1 MWRRLRHWKRICSAA
16 NFAEGRQAGVS
27 HDSRASGVGRRGPF
41 LKLFVDTG
49 STIPPRSVLPSP
61 AICANSVRMPRPCSG
76 RPRPRA
82 TRGGSVRTAHHRNTQ
97 GGQTG
102 MAESWRGT
110 RIREG
115 QRWLHAAVEAVLAQ
129 ASIPLAARAVHQPA
143 VYWET
148 QTDTRRSLYLWL
160 AVEATPRQLP
170 FMSTLIE
177 DCGAGS
183 RLRHA
188 YARFYILRS
197 LRQMG
202 LLSSSAASHGHPDD
216 W

>member
-1 MWRRLRHWKRICSAA
+1 
-16 NFAEGRQAGVS
+16 
-27 HDSRASGVGRRGPF
+27 
-41 LKLFVDTG
+41 
-49 STIPPRSVLPSP
+49 
-61 AICANSVRMPRPCSG
+61 
-76 RPRPRA
+76 
-82 TRGGSVRTAHHRNTQ
+82 
-97 GGQTG
+97 

-115 QRWLHAAVEAVLAQ
+115 QRWLQAAVEAVLAQ
-129 ASIPLAARAVHQPA
+129 ASIPLAARAAHQPA

-148 QTDTRRSLYLWL
+148 HTDTRRSLYLWL
-160 AVEATPRQLP
+160 AEEATPRQLP
-170 FMSTLIE
+170 FACTLIE

-202 LLSSSAASHGHPDD
+202 LVSS
-216 W
+216 

>member
-1 MWRRLRHWKRICSAA
+1 M
-16 NFAEGRQAGVS
+16 
-27 HDSRASGVGRRGPF
+27 
-41 LKLFVDTG
+41 
-49 STIPPRSVLPSP
+49 
-61 AICANSVRMPRPCSG
+61 
-76 RPRPRA
+76 
-82 TRGGSVRTAHHRNTQ
+82 RTAHHRSQ
-97 GGQTG
+97 HAGQMG
-102 MAESWRGT
+102 MAESWRCT

-115 QRWLHAAVEAVLAQ
+115 QRWLQAAVEAVLAQ
-129 ASIPLAARAVHQPA
+129 ASIPLAARAAHQPA

-160 AVEATPRQLP
+160 AEEATPRQLLFP
-170 FMSTLIE
+170 STLIE

-202 LLSSSAASHGHPDD
+202 LVSS
-216 W
+216 